1 MKQWLL
7 KNNLSSGELSPL
19 LHTRT
24 DVQQYGN
31 GAKKLLNAIP
41 LVEGGAK
48 KRPGTW
54 WRGTFQNALRL
65 IPFVPNSDNPFLL
78 ILELN
83 RIRVYDP
90 LTMTVVHSQSTP
102 YSTVAQ
108 VAQIQ
113 VAHSRYRMFF
123 VQGDHPVHRLVCSK
137 DFDNWN
143 FDQFTFVTAPVDEIN
158 TTPNVALK
166 PNGTDVGKT
175 ITLTASSY
183 PNWKNTENYII
194 GERVIHLLKTW
205 EAVSDN
211 TASEPTD
218 LNDKWQEVAWYDIPI
233 FNTSH
238 IGAIV
243 NINGGQVRIT
253 EITSGTVA
261 TGEVLVKLN
270 ADVQAIAKSWTLNT
284 AAFTAATGYPSTVTF
299 FKQRLVFANTKN
311 NPNQLW
317 VSAIGNDGDF
327 LEATD
332 DASAFSMASSS
343 AQADNILH
351 LAQRGGV
358 VALTGGSE
366 FLISSA
372 GAFTPAS
379 AQIEQ
384 HTTYG
389 AQSNVRPC
397 LVGNELL
404 FVQRGGNRLRA
415 LSYRYEVDGLV
426 SPELSAIAPHIAEDH
441 GGIKELTYQQTPYSL
456 VWMVLGDGMVASI
469 TLNRDQEMNAWA
481 QHDFGGSVRSV
492 CALPQATGNDLCFML
507 VQRKNAVYLEQM
519 DNDLFTD
526 CSYILSFNTTSPE
539 GVAQNLNSRVMHWKD
554 SEGYWYQES
563 DFFAAEGEV
572 KRIGQ
577 PFNMEVEFLPPDHS
591 QVPNTAMF
599 HKIQAHETVL
609 YIRNSIGGQCN
620 QYDLEHK
627 SFNQSA
633 FQNLTYTGPV
643 SVSMNGWSTLHEM
656 ELKITH
662 NKPLPFHVQSVAM
675 LVSMNER

>member
-24 DVQQYGN
+24 DVQQYAN

-48 KRPGTW
+48 KRPGTKF
-54 WRGTFQNALRL
+54 RGIFAGALRL

-78 ILELN
+78 ILGINTLQ
-83 RIRVYDP
+83 VYDP
-90 LTMTVVHSQSTP
+90 LTQSVVHTGSTP
-102 YSTVAQ
+102 YNTATK

-158 TTPNVALK
+158 TTPNVALT
-166 PNGTDVGKT
+166 PTGVEVGKT
-175 ITLTASSY
+175 ISLNAAAF
-183 PNWKNTENYII
+183 PNWSSTENYII
-194 GERVIHLLKTW
+194 GERVIYLGQTW
-205 EAVSDN
+205 RAIADSTGKVPAVDSTDWESV
-211 TASEPTD
+211 TAGDAS
-218 LNDKWQEVAWYDIPI
+218 VFIPA
-233 FNTSH
+233 H
-238 IGAIV
+238 VGAIIS
-243 NINGGQVRIT
+243 INGGQVK
-253 EITSGTVA
+253 ITSYVSPTGVL
-261 TGEVLVKLN
+261 GEVIVKLN

-456 VWMVLGDGMVASI
+456 VWMVLNDGKVASI

-481 QHDFGGSVRSV
+481 QHDFGGSVRSI
-492 CALPQATGNDLCFML
+492 CALPQAAGNDLCFML
-507 VQRKNAVYLEQM
+507 IQRKTSVVLEQLDETSFM
-519 DNDLFTD
+519 DCEIAHNGALANRSLHNSTQ
-526 CSYILSFNTTSPE
+526 YRFNNSDGYFYDDNQPTS
-539 GVAQNLNSRVMHWKD
+539 GTW
-554 SEGYWYQES
+554 
-563 DFFAAEGEV
+563 FA
-572 KRIGQ
+572 GQ

-609 YIRNSIGGQCN
+609 YVRNSIGGQCN

>member
-48 KRPGTW
+48 KRPGTKY
-54 WRGTFQNALRL
+54 RGIFAGALRL

-78 ILELN
+78 ILGINSLQ
-83 RIRVYDP
+83 VYDP
-90 LTMTVVHSQSTP
+90 LTQSVVYTGSTP
-102 YSTVAQ
+102 YNTSAK

-158 TTPNVALK
+158 TTPNVALT
-166 PNGTDVGKT
+166 PTGVEVGKT
-175 ITLTASSY
+175 ISLNAAAF
-183 PNWKNTENYII
+183 PNWSATENYII
-194 GERVIHLLKTW
+194 GERVIYLGQTW
-205 EAVSDN
+205 RAISDSTGKVPAVDSTDWESV
-211 TASEPTD
+211 TAGDAS
-218 LNDKWQEVAWYDIPI
+218 VFIPA
-233 FNTSH
+233 H
-238 IGAIV
+238 VGAIV
-243 NINGGQVRIT
+243 SINGGQVK
-253 EITSGTVA
+253 ITSYVSPTGVL
-261 TGEVLVKLN
+261 GEVIVKLN

-284 AAFTAATGYPSTVTF
+284 AAFTAETGYPSTVTF

-456 VWMVLGDGMVASI
+456 VWMVLNDGMVGSI

-481 QHDFGGSVRSV
+481 QHNFGGAVRSI
-492 CALPQATGNDLCFML
+492 CALPQAAGNDLCFML
-507 VQRKNAVYLEQM
+507 VARKSAVVLEQLDETSFM
-519 DNDLFTD
+519 DCEIAHNGTLANRNLHNSTQYRFQNVDGYFYD
-526 CSYILSFNTTSPE
+526 DNQPTS
-539 GVAQNLNSRVMHWKD
+539 GTW
-554 SEGYWYQES
+554 
-563 DFFAAEGEV
+563 FA
-572 KRIGQ
+572 GQ

-609 YIRNSIGGQCN
+609 YVRNSIGGQCN

>member
-24 DVQQYGN
+24 DVQQYAN

-48 KRPGTW
+48 KRPGTKF
-54 WRGTFQNALRL
+54 RGIFAGALRL

-78 ILELN
+78 ILGINTLQ
-83 RIRVYDP
+83 VYDP
-90 LTMTVVHSQSTP
+90 LTQSVVHTGSTP
-102 YSTVAQ
+102 YNTATK

-137 DFDNWN
+137 DFDNWD
-143 FDQFTFVTAPVDEIN
+143 FAPFTFVTAPVDEIN
-158 TTPNVALK
+158 TTPNVALT

-175 ITLTASSY
+175 ISLNAAAF
-183 PNWKNTENYII
+183 PNWSSTENYII
-194 GERVIHLLKTW
+194 GERVIYLGQTW
-205 EAVSDN
+205 RAIADSTGQVPAAESTDWESV
-211 TASEPTD
+211 TAGDAS
-218 LNDKWQEVAWYDIPI
+218 VFIPA
-233 FNTSH
+233 H
-238 IGAIV
+238 VGAIIS
-243 NINGGQVRIT
+243 INGGQVK
-253 EITSGTVA
+253 ITSYVSPTGVL
-261 TGEVLVKLN
+261 GEVIVKLN
-270 ADVQAIAKSWTLNT
+270 AQVQAIAKSWTLNT

-366 FLISSA
+366 FLISST

-456 VWMVLGDGMVASI
+456 VWMVLNDGMVASI

-481 QHDFGGSVRSV
+481 QHDFGGAVRSI
-492 CALPQATGNDLCFML
+492 CALPQAAGNDLCFML
-507 VQRKNAVYLEQM
+507 VTRKTSVVLEQLDETSFM
-519 DNDLFTD
+519 DCEIAHNGALANRSLHNSTQYRFQNADGYFYD
-526 CSYILSFNTTSPE
+526 DNQPTS
-539 GVAQNLNSRVMHWKD
+539 GTW
-554 SEGYWYQES
+554 
-563 DFFAAEGEV
+563 FA
-572 KRIGQ
+572 GQ

-609 YIRNSIGGQCN
+609 YVRNSIGGQCN

-627 SFNQSA
+627 LFNQSA
-633 FQNLTYTGPV
+633 FQNLTYTGPA

>member
-1 MKQWLL
+1 
-7 KNNLSSGELSPL
+7 
-19 LHTRT
+19 
-24 DVQQYGN
+24 
-31 GAKKLLNAIP
+31 
-41 LVEGGAK
+41 
-48 KRPGTW
+48 
-54 WRGTFQNALRL
+54 
-65 IPFVPNSDNPFLL
+65 
-78 ILELN
+78 
-83 RIRVYDP
+83 
-90 LTMTVVHSQSTP
+90 
-102 YSTVAQ
+102 
-108 VAQIQ
+108 
-113 VAHSRYRMFF
+113 
-123 VQGDHPVHRLVCSK
+123 
-137 DFDNWN
+137 
-143 FDQFTFVTAPVDEIN
+143 
-158 TTPNVALK
+158 
-166 PNGTDVGKT
+166 
-175 ITLTASSY
+175 
-183 PNWKNTENYII
+183 
-194 GERVIHLLKTW
+194 
-205 EAVSDN
+205 
-211 TASEPTD
+211 

-366 FLISSA
+366 FLISST

-456 VWMVLGDGMVASI
+456 VWMVLNDGKVASI

-481 QHDFGGSVRSV
+481 QHDFGGSVRSI
-492 CALPQATGNDLCFML
+492 CALPQAAGNDLCFML
-507 VQRKNAVYLEQM
+507 IQRKASVVLEQLDETSFM
-519 DNDLFTD
+519 DCEIAHNGALANRNLHNSTQYRFQNADGYFYD
-526 CSYILSFNTTSPE
+526 DNQPTS
-539 GVAQNLNSRVMHWKD
+539 GTW
-554 SEGYWYQES
+554 
-563 DFFAAEGEV
+563 FA
-572 KRIGQ
+572 GQ

-591 QVPNTAMF
+591 QVPSTAML
-599 HKIQAHETVL
+599 HKIQAH
-609 YIRNSIGGQCN
+609 
-620 QYDLEHK
+620 
-627 SFNQSA
+627 
-633 FQNLTYTGPV
+633 
-643 SVSMNGWSTLHEM
+643 
-656 ELKITH
+656 
-662 NKPLPFHVQSVAM
+662 
-675 LVSMNER
+675 

>member
-24 DVQQYGN
+24 DVQQYAN

-48 KRPGTW
+48 KRPGTKF
-54 WRGTFQNALRL
+54 RGIFAGALRL

-78 ILELN
+78 ILGINTLQ
-83 RIRVYDP
+83 VYDP
-90 LTMTVVHSQSTP
+90 LTQSVVHTGSTP
-102 YSTVAQ
+102 YNTVAK
-108 VAQIQ
+108 VSQIQ

-158 TTPNVALK
+158 TTPNVALT
-166 PNGTDVGKT
+166 PTGVEVGKT
-175 ITLTASSY
+175 ISLNAAAF
-183 PNWKNTENYII
+183 PNWSSTENYII
-194 GERVIHLLKTW
+194 GERVIYLGQTW
-205 EAVSDN
+205 RAIADSTGKVPAVDSTDWESV
-211 TASEPTD
+211 TAGDAS
-218 LNDKWQEVAWYDIPI
+218 VFIPA
-233 FNTSH
+233 H
-238 IGAIV
+238 VGAIIS
-243 NINGGQVRIT
+243 INGGQVK
-253 EITSGTVA
+253 ITSYVSPTGVL
-261 TGEVLVKLN
+261 GEVIVKLN
-270 ADVQAIAKSWTLNT
+270 ADVQAIAKSWILNT
-284 AAFTAATGYPSTVTF
+284 AAFTAETGYPSTVTF

-456 VWMVLGDGMVASI
+456 VWMVLNDGKVASI

-481 QHDFGGSVRSV
+481 QHDFGGAVRSI
-492 CALPQATGNDLCFML
+492 CALPQAAGNDLCFML
-507 VQRKNAVYLEQM
+507 VARKSAVVLEQLDETSFM
-519 DNDLFTD
+519 DCEIAHNGALVNRNLHNSTQYRFQNADGYFYD
-526 CSYILSFNTTSPE
+526 DNQPTS
-539 GVAQNLNSRVMHWKD
+539 STW
-554 SEGYWYQES
+554 
-563 DFFAAEGEV
+563 FA
-572 KRIGQ
+572 GQ

-609 YIRNSIGGQCN
+609 YVRNSIGGQCN

-643 SVSMNGWSTLHEM
+643 SVSMNGWATLHEM

>member
-19 LHTRT
+19 LWTRT
-24 DVQQYGN
+24 DIQQYSN

-48 KRPGTW
+48 KRPGTKF
-54 WRGTFQNALRL
+54 RGVFAGALRL

-78 ILELN
+78 ILG
-83 RIRVYDP
+83 ISTIQVYDP
-90 LTMTVVHSQSTP
+90 LTQTVVHTDSTP
-102 YSTVAQ
+102 YNTAAKVAQ
-108 VAQIQ
+108 VQ

-143 FDQFTFVTAPVDEIN
+143 FGQFTFVTAPVDEIN
-158 TTPNVALK
+158 TTPNVALT
-166 PNGTDVGKT
+166 PTGTEVGKS
-175 ITLTASSY
+175 IALNAAAF
-183 PNWKNTENYII
+183 PNWSSTENYII
-194 GERVIHLLKTW
+194 GERVIYLGQTWRAVTDNTGKVPAIDSTDW
-205 EAVSDN
+205 EAV
-211 TASEPTD
+211 TAGDAAVFTP
-218 LNDKWQEVAWYDIPI
+218 
-233 FNTSH
+233 SH
-238 IGAIV
+238 VGAIV
-243 NINGGQVRIT
+243 NINGGQVK
-253 EITSGTVA
+253 ITSYVSA
-261 TGEVLVKLN
+261 TGVLGEVLVKLN
-270 ADVQAIAKSWTLNT
+270 ANIQAIAKSWTLNT

-317 VSAIGNDGDF
+317 ISAIGNDGDF
-327 LEATD
+327 LESTD

-366 FLISSA
+366 FLISSS

-389 AQSNVRPC
+389 AKANVRPC

-456 VWMVLGDGMVASI
+456 VWMVLNDGKVASI

-481 QHDFGGSVRSV
+481 QHSFGGSVRSI
-492 CALPQATGNDLCFML
+492 CALPQAAGNDLCFML
-507 VQRKNAVYLEQM
+507 VARKTSVVLEQLDETSFM
-519 DNDLFTD
+519 DCEIAHNGTLANRNLHNSTQYRFQNADGYFYD
-526 CSYILSFNTTSPE
+526 DNQPTS
-539 GVAQNLNSRVMHWKD
+539 GTW
-554 SEGYWYQES
+554 
-563 DFFAAEGEV
+563 FA
-572 KRIGQ
+572 GQ

-591 QVPNTAMF
+591 QVPSTAML
-599 HKIQAHETVL
+599 HKIQAHEVIL
-609 YIRNSIGGQCN
+609 YIRKSVGGQYN
-620 QYDLEHK
+620 QYELEYK
-627 SFNQSA
+627 PFNQQA
-633 FQNLTYTGPV
+633 FQNLPYTGPV
-643 SVSMNGWSTLHEM
+643 NVSMNGWSTLHEM

-675 LVSMNER
+675 LVSMNEK

>member
-48 KRPGTW
+48 KRPGTKF
-54 WRGTFQNALRL
+54 RGIFAGALRL

-78 ILELN
+78 ILGINTLQ
-83 RIRVYDP
+83 VYDP
-90 LTMTVVHSQSTP
+90 LTQSVVHTGSTP
-102 YSTVAQ
+102 YNTVSK

-123 VQGDHPVHRLVCSK
+123 VQVDHPVHRLVCSK

-205 EAVSDN
+205 EAVADN
-211 TASEPTD
+211 SASEPTD
-218 LNDKWQEVAWYDIPI
+218 LNDKWQEVAWYDIPV
-233 FNTSH
+233 FNASH

-253 EITSGTVA
+253 TITSGTVVS
-261 TGEVLVKLN
+261 GEVLVKLN

-456 VWMVLGDGMVASI
+456 VWMVLNDGKVASI

-492 CALPQATGNDLCFML
+492 CALPQAAGNDLCFML
-507 VQRKNAVYLEQM
+507 VTRKTSVVLEQLDETSFM
-519 DNDLFTD
+519 DCEIAHNGALVNRNLHNSTQYRFQNADGYFYD
-526 CSYILSFNTTSPE
+526 DNQPTS
-539 GVAQNLNSRVMHWKD
+539 GTW
-554 SEGYWYQES
+554 
-563 DFFAAEGEV
+563 FA
-572 KRIGQ
+572 GQ

-609 YIRNSIGGQCN
+609 YVRNSIGGQCN

>member
-19 LHTRT
+19 LWTRT
-24 DVQQYGN
+24 DIQQYAN

-48 KRPGTW
+48 KRPGTKY
-54 WRGTFQNALRL
+54 RGIFPGALRL

-78 ILELN
+78 ILGLESLT
-83 RIRVYDP
+83 VYNP
-90 LTMTVVHSQSTP
+90 ITQEVVHTTSTP
-102 YSTVAQ
+102 YDTAAKVA
-108 VAQIQ
+108 AIQ

-137 DFDNWN
+137 DFDAWS
-143 FDQFTFVTAPVDEIN
+143 FAPFTFVTAPVDEIK

-175 ITLTASSY
+175 ITLTASAY
-183 PNWKNTENYII
+183 PTWKSTDNYII
-194 GERVIHLLKTW
+194 GERVVHLLKTW
-205 EAVSDN
+205 EALADN
-211 TASEPTD
+211 SGSEPTD
-218 LNDKWQEVAWYDIPI
+218 LNTNWQEVPWYDIPI
-233 FNTSH
+233 FNSSH
-238 IGAIV
+238 IGAVV
-243 NINGGQVRIT
+243 NINGGQVKIT

-270 ADVQAIAKSWTLNT
+270 ADIQAIAKSWTLNT
-284 AAFTAATGYPSTVTF
+284 AAFTDLTGYPSTVTF

-317 VSAIGNDGDF
+317 ISAIGNDGDF
-327 LEATD
+327 LESTD

-366 FLISSA
+366 FLISSS

-389 AQSNVRPC
+389 AKANVRPC

-456 VWMVLGDGMVASI
+456 VWMVLNDGKVASI
-469 TLNRDQEMNAWA
+469 TLNRDQEMNAWS
-481 QHDFGGSVRSV
+481 QHDFGGSVRSI
-492 CALPQATGNDLCFML
+492 CALPQANGNDLCFML
-507 VQRKNAVYLEQM
+507 VARKSSVVLEQLDDTSYM
-519 DNDLFTD
+519 DCEIAHNGDLVSRNLHNVTQYRFNNTD
-526 CSYILSFNTTSPE
+526 GYFYDDNQPTS
-539 GVAQNLNSRVMHWKD
+539 GTW
-554 SEGYWYQES
+554 
-563 DFFAAEGEV
+563 FA
-572 KRIGQ
+572 GQ

-591 QVPNTAMF
+591 QVPSTAML
-599 HKIQAHETVL
+599 HKIQAHEVIL
-609 YIRNSIGGQCN
+609 YIRKSVGGQYN
-620 QYDLEHK
+620 QYELEYK
-627 SFNQSA
+627 PFNQQA
-633 FQNLTYTGPV
+633 FQNLPYTGPV
-643 SVSMNGWSTLHEM
+643 NVSMNGWSTLHEM
-656 ELKITH
+656 QLKITH

-675 LVSMNER
+675 LVSMNEK

>member
-24 DVQQYGN
+24 DVQQYAN

-48 KRPGTW
+48 KRPGTKF
-54 WRGTFQNALRL
+54 RGIFAGALRL

-78 ILELN
+78 ILGINTLQ
-83 RIRVYDP
+83 VYDP
-90 LTMTVVHSQSTP
+90 LTQSVVHTGSTP
-102 YSTVAQ
+102 YNTASK

-123 VQGDHPVHRLVCSK
+123 VQSDHPVHRLVCSK
-137 DFDNWN
+137 DFDNWD
-143 FDQFTFVTAPVDEIN
+143 FAPFTFVTAPVDEIN
-158 TTPNVALK
+158 TTPNVALT
-166 PNGTDVGKT
+166 PTGVEVGKT
-175 ITLTASSY
+175 IALNAAAF
-183 PNWKNTENYII
+183 PNWSSTENYII
-194 GERVIHLLKTW
+194 GERVIYLGQTW
-205 EAVSDN
+205 RAIADSTGKVPAVDSTDWESV
-211 TASEPTD
+211 TAGDAS
-218 LNDKWQEVAWYDIPI
+218 VFIPA
-233 FNTSH
+233 H
-238 IGAIV
+238 VGAIIS
-243 NINGGQVRIT
+243 INGGQVK
-253 EITSGTVA
+253 ITSYVSPTGVL
-261 TGEVLVKLN
+261 GEVIVKLN
-270 ADVQAIAKSWTLNT
+270 AAVQAIAKSWTLNT

-366 FLISSA
+366 FLISST

-456 VWMVLGDGMVASI
+456 VWMVLNDGKVASI

-481 QHDFGGSVRSV
+481 QHDFGGAVRSI
-492 CALPQATGNDLCFML
+492 CALPQAAGNDLCFML
-507 VQRKNAVYLEQM
+507 IQRKASVVLEQLDEASFM
-519 DNDLFTD
+519 DCEIAHNGALANRNLHNSTQYRF
-526 CSYILSFNTTSPE
+526 
-539 GVAQNLNSRVMHWKD
+539 QNAD
-554 SEGYWYQES
+554 GYFYDDNQPASGTW
-563 DFFAAEGEV
+563 FA
-572 KRIGQ
+572 GQ

-591 QVPNTAMF
+591 QVPSTAML

-609 YIRNSIGGQCN
+609 YVRNSIGGYCN
-620 QYDLEHK
+620 QYELEHK

>member
-48 KRPGTW
+48 KRPGTKY
-54 WRGTFQNALRL
+54 RGIFAGALRL

-78 ILELN
+78 ILGINTLQ
-83 RIRVYDP
+83 VYDP
-90 LTMTVVHSQSTP
+90 LTQSVVYTGSTP
-102 YSTVAQ
+102 YNTAAK

-205 EAVSDN
+205 EAVADN
-211 TASEPTD
+211 SASEPTD
-218 LNDKWQEVAWYDIPI
+218 LNDKWQEVAWYDIPV
-233 FNTSH
+233 FNASH

-253 EITSGTVA
+253 TITSGTVVS
-261 TGEVLVKLN
+261 GEVLVKLN

-456 VWMVLGDGMVASI
+456 VWMVLNDGMVASI

-481 QHDFGGSVRSV
+481 QHDFGGSVRSI
-492 CALPQATGNDLCFML
+492 CALPQAAGNDLCFML
-507 VQRKNAVYLEQM
+507 IQRKSSVVLEQLDETSFM
-519 DNDLFTD
+519 DCEIAHNGALANRNLHNSTQYRFQDADGYFYD
-526 CSYILSFNTTSPE
+526 DNQPTS
-539 GVAQNLNSRVMHWKD
+539 GTW
-554 SEGYWYQES
+554 
-563 DFFAAEGEV
+563 FA
-572 KRIGQ
+572 GQ

-609 YIRNSIGGQCN
+609 YVRNSIGGQCN

>member
-24 DVQQYGN
+24 DVQQYAN

-48 KRPGTW
+48 KRPGTKF
-54 WRGTFQNALRL
+54 RGIFAGALRL

-78 ILELN
+78 ILGINTLQ
-83 RIRVYDP
+83 VYDS
-90 LTMTVVHSQSTP
+90 LTQSVVYTGSTP
-102 YSTVAQ
+102 YNTAAK

-137 DFDNWN
+137 DFDNWD
-143 FDQFTFVTAPVDEIN
+143 FAQFTFVTAPVDEIN

-205 EAVSDN
+205 EAVADN
-211 TASEPTD
+211 SASEPTD
-218 LNDKWQEVAWYDIPI
+218 LNDKWQEVAWYDIPV
-233 FNTSH
+233 FNASH

-253 EITSGTVA
+253 TITSGTVA
-261 TGEVLVKLN
+261 SGEVLVKLN

-366 FLISSA
+366 FLISST

-456 VWMVLGDGMVASI
+456 VWMVLNDGKVASI

-481 QHDFGGSVRSV
+481 QHDFGGAVRSI
-492 CALPQATGNDLCFML
+492 CALPQAAGNDLCFML
-507 VQRKNAVYLEQM
+507 VTRKTSVALEQLDETSFM
-519 DNDLFTD
+519 DCEIAHNGALANRN
-526 CSYILSFNTTSPE
+526 LHNNTQYRFQNADGYFYDDNQPTS
-539 GVAQNLNSRVMHWKD
+539 GAW
-554 SEGYWYQES
+554 
-563 DFFAAEGEV
+563 FA
-572 KRIGQ
+572 GQ

-591 QVPNTAMF
+591 QVPNTAML

-609 YIRNSIGGQCN
+609 YVRNSIGGQCN

>member
-48 KRPGTW
+48 KRPGTKY
-54 WRGTFQNALRL
+54 RGIFAGALRL

-78 ILELN
+78 ILGINTLQ
-83 RIRVYDP
+83 VYDS
-90 LTMTVVHSQSTP
+90 LTQSVVYTGSTP
-102 YSTVAQ
+102 YNTATK

-158 TTPNVALK
+158 TTPNVALT
-166 PNGTDVGKT
+166 PTGVEVGKT
-175 ITLTASSY
+175 ISLNAAAF
-183 PNWKNTENYII
+183 PNWSSTENYII
-194 GERVIHLLKTW
+194 GERVIYLGQTW
-205 EAVSDN
+205 RAIADSTGKVPAVDSTDWESV
-211 TASEPTD
+211 TAGDAS
-218 LNDKWQEVAWYDIPI
+218 VFIPA
-233 FNTSH
+233 H
-238 IGAIV
+238 VGAIIS
-243 NINGGQVRIT
+243 INGGQVK
-253 EITSGTVA
+253 ITSYVSPTGVL
-261 TGEVLVKLN
+261 GEVIVKLN
-270 ADVQAIAKSWTLNT
+270 AQVQAIAKSWTLNT

-366 FLISSA
+366 FLISST

-456 VWMVLGDGMVASI
+456 VWMVLNDGMVASI

-481 QHDFGGSVRSV
+481 QHDFGGSVRSI
-492 CALPQATGNDLCFML
+492 CALPQAAGNDLCFML
-507 VQRKNAVYLEQM
+507 VTRKTSVVLEQLDETSFM
-519 DNDLFTD
+519 DCEIAHNGALANRSLHNSTQYRFQNTD
-526 CSYILSFNTTSPE
+526 GYFYDDNQPTS
-539 GVAQNLNSRVMHWKD
+539 GTW
-554 SEGYWYQES
+554 
-563 DFFAAEGEV
+563 FA
-572 KRIGQ
+572 GQ

-609 YIRNSIGGQCN
+609 YVRNSIGGQCN

>member
-48 KRPGTW
+48 KRPGTKF
-54 WRGTFQNALRL
+54 RGIFAGALRL

-78 ILELN
+78 ILGINTLQ
-83 RIRVYDP
+83 VYDP
-90 LTMTVVHSQSTP
+90 LTQSVVYTGSTP
-102 YSTVAQ
+102 YNTAAK

-194 GERVIHLLKTW
+194 GERVIYLGQTW
-205 EAVSDN
+205 RAIADSTGKVPAVDSTDWESV
-211 TASEPTD
+211 TAGDAS
-218 LNDKWQEVAWYDIPI
+218 VFIPA
-233 FNTSH
+233 H
-238 IGAIV
+238 VGAIIS
-243 NINGGQVRIT
+243 INGGQVK
-253 EITSGTVA
+253 ITSYVSPTGVL
-261 TGEVLVKLN
+261 GEVIVKLN

-284 AAFTAATGYPSTVTF
+284 AAFTAETGYPSTVTF

-456 VWMVLGDGMVASI
+456 VWMVLNDGKVASI

-481 QHDFGGSVRSV
+481 QHDFGGSVRSI
-492 CALPQATGNDLCFML
+492 CALPQAAGNDLCFML
-507 VQRKNAVYLEQM
+507 IQRKTSVVLEQLDETSFM
-519 DNDLFTD
+519 DCEIAHNGALASRNLHNSTQYRFQNADGYFYD
-526 CSYILSFNTTSPE
+526 DNQPTS
-539 GVAQNLNSRVMHWKD
+539 GTW
-554 SEGYWYQES
+554 
-563 DFFAAEGEV
+563 FA
-572 KRIGQ
+572 GQ

-609 YIRNSIGGQCN
+609 YVRNSIGGQCN

-627 SFNQSA
+627 PFNQSA

>member
-24 DVQQYGN
+24 DVQQYAN

-48 KRPGTW
+48 KRPGTKF
-54 WRGTFQNALRL
+54 RGIFAGALRL

-78 ILELN
+78 ILGINTLQ
-83 RIRVYDP
+83 VYDP
-90 LTMTVVHSQSTP
+90 LTQSVVHTGSTP
-102 YSTVAQ
+102 YNTATK

-158 TTPNVALK
+158 TTPNVALT
-166 PNGTDVGKT
+166 PTGVEVGKT
-175 ITLTASSY
+175 ISLNAAAF
-183 PNWKNTENYII
+183 PNWSATENYII
-194 GERVIHLLKTW
+194 GERVIYLGQTW
-205 EAVSDN
+205 RAIADSTGKVPAAESTDWESV
-211 TASEPTD
+211 TAGDAS
-218 LNDKWQEVAWYDIPI
+218 VFIPA
-233 FNTSH
+233 H
-238 IGAIV
+238 VGAIIS
-243 NINGGQVRIT
+243 INGGQVK
-253 EITSGTVA
+253 ITSYVSPTGVL
-261 TGEVLVKLN
+261 GEVIVKLN
-270 ADVQAIAKSWTLNT
+270 AQVQAIAKSWTLNT
-284 AAFTAATGYPSTVTF
+284 AAFTAETGYPSTVTF

-366 FLISSA
+366 FLISST

-456 VWMVLGDGMVASI
+456 VWMVLNDGMVASI

-481 QHDFGGSVRSV
+481 QHDFGGSVRSI
-492 CALPQATGNDLCFML
+492 CALPQAAGNDLCFML
-507 VQRKNAVYLEQM
+507 IQRKSSVVLEQLDETSFM
-519 DNDLFTD
+519 DCEIAHNGALANRNLHNSTQYRFQNADGYFYD
-526 CSYILSFNTTSPE
+526 DNQPTS
-539 GVAQNLNSRVMHWKD
+539 GTW
-554 SEGYWYQES
+554 
-563 DFFAAEGEV
+563 FA
-572 KRIGQ
+572 GQ

-609 YIRNSIGGQCN
+609 YVRNSIGGQCN

>member
-24 DVQQYGN
+24 DVQQYAN

-48 KRPGTW
+48 KRPGTKF
-54 WRGTFQNALRL
+54 RGIFAGALRL

-78 ILELN
+78 ILGINTLQ
-83 RIRVYDP
+83 VYDP
-90 LTMTVVHSQSTP
+90 LTQSVVYTGSTP
-102 YSTVAQ
+102 YNTSAK

-158 TTPNVALK
+158 TTPNVALT
-166 PNGTDVGKT
+166 PTGVEVGKT
-175 ITLTASSY
+175 ISLNAAAF
-183 PNWKNTENYII
+183 PNWSSTENYII
-194 GERVIHLLKTW
+194 GERVIYLGQTW
-205 EAVSDN
+205 RAIADSTGKVPAVDSTDWESV
-211 TASEPTD
+211 TAGDAS
-218 LNDKWQEVAWYDIPI
+218 VFIPA
-233 FNTSH
+233 H
-238 IGAIV
+238 VGAIIS
-243 NINGGQVRIT
+243 INGGQVK
-253 EITSGTVA
+253 ITSYVSPTGVL
-261 TGEVLVKLN
+261 GEVIVKLN

-284 AAFTAATGYPSTVTF
+284 AAFTAETGYPSTVTF

-389 AQSNVRPC
+389 AQSNIRPC

-456 VWMVLGDGMVASI
+456 VWMVLNDGKVASI

-481 QHDFGGSVRSV
+481 QHDFGGSVRSI
-492 CALPQATGNDLCFML
+492 CALPQAAGNDLCFML
-507 VQRKNAVYLEQM
+507 IQRKASVVLEQLDETSFM
-519 DNDLFTD
+519 DCEIVHNGPLENRNLHNSTQ
-526 CSYILSFNTTSPE
+526 YRFNNSDGYFYDDNQPTS
-539 GVAQNLNSRVMHWKD
+539 GTW
-554 SEGYWYQES
+554 
-563 DFFAAEGEV
+563 FA
-572 KRIGQ
+572 GQ

-609 YIRNSIGGQCN
+609 YVRNSIGGQCN

-643 SVSMNGWSTLHEM
+643 SVSMNGWATLHEM

>member
-19 LHTRT
+19 LWTRT
-24 DVQQYGN
+24 DIQQYAN

-48 KRPGTW
+48 KRPGTKY
-54 WRGTFQNALRL
+54 RGIFPGALRL

-78 ILELN
+78 ILGLESLT
-83 RIRVYDP
+83 VYNP
-90 LTMTVVHSQSTP
+90 ITQEVVHTTSTP
-102 YSTVAQ
+102 YDTAAKVA
-108 VAQIQ
+108 AIQ

-137 DFDNWN
+137 DFDAWS
-143 FDQFTFVTAPVDEIN
+143 FAPFTFVTAPVDEIK

-166 PNGTDVGKT
+166 PNGTEVGKT
-175 ITLTASSY
+175 ITLTASAY
-183 PNWKNTENYII
+183 PTWKNTDNYII
-194 GERVIHLLKTW
+194 GERVVHLLKTW
-205 EAVSDN
+205 EAVADN
-211 TASEPTD
+211 SGSEPTD
-218 LNDKWQEVAWYDIPI
+218 LNINWQEVPWYDIPI
-233 FNTSH
+233 FNSSH
-238 IGAIV
+238 IGAVV
-243 NINGGQVRIT
+243 NINGGQVKIT

-270 ADVQAIAKSWTLNT
+270 ADIQAIAKSWTLNT
-284 AAFTAATGYPSTVTF
+284 AAFTDLTGYPSTVTF

-317 VSAIGNDGDF
+317 ISAIGNDGDF
-327 LEATD
+327 LESTD

-366 FLISSA
+366 FLISSS

-389 AQSNVRPC
+389 AKANVRPC

-426 SPELSAIAPHIAEDH
+426 GPELSAIAPHIAEDH

-456 VWMVLGDGMVASI
+456 VWMVLNDGKVASI
-469 TLNRDQEMNAWA
+469 TLNRDQEMNAWS
-481 QHDFGGSVRSV
+481 QHDFGGSVRSI
-492 CALPQATGNDLCFML
+492 CALPQANGNDLCFML
-507 VQRKNAVYLEQM
+507 VARKSSVVLEQLDDTSYM
-519 DNDLFTD
+519 DCEIAHNGDLASRNLHNVTQYRFNNTD
-526 CSYILSFNTTSPE
+526 GYFYDDNQPTS
-539 GVAQNLNSRVMHWKD
+539 GTW
-554 SEGYWYQES
+554 
-563 DFFAAEGEV
+563 FA
-572 KRIGQ
+572 GQ

-591 QVPNTAMF
+591 QVPSTAML
-599 HKIQAHETVL
+599 HKIQAHEVIL
-609 YIRNSIGGQCN
+609 YIRKSVGGQYN
-620 QYDLEHK
+620 QYELEYK
-627 SFNQSA
+627 PFNQQA
-633 FQNLTYTGPV
+633 FQNLPYTGPV
-643 SVSMNGWSTLHEM
+643 NVSMNGWSTLHEM

-675 LVSMNER
+675 LVSMNEK

>member
-24 DVQQYGN
+24 DVQQYAN
-31 GAKKLLNAIP
+31 GAKKLFNAIP

-48 KRPGTW
+48 KRPGTKF
-54 WRGTFQNALRL
+54 RGIFAGALRL

-78 ILELN
+78 ILGINTLQ
-83 RIRVYDP
+83 VYDP
-90 LTMTVVHSQSTP
+90 LTQSVVHTGSTP
-102 YSTVAQ
+102 YNTAAK

-143 FDQFTFVTAPVDEIN
+143 FAQFTFVTAPVDEIN

-205 EAVSDN
+205 EAVADN
-211 TASEPTD
+211 SASEPTD
-218 LNDKWQEVAWYDIPI
+218 LNDKWQEVAWYDIPV
-233 FNTSH
+233 FNASH

-253 EITSGTVA
+253 TITSGTVA
-261 TGEVLVKLN
+261 SGEVLVKLN

-456 VWMVLGDGMVASI
+456 VWMVLNDGKVASI

-481 QHDFGGSVRSV
+481 QHDFGGAVRSI
-492 CALPQATGNDLCFML
+492 CALPQAAGNDLCFML
-507 VQRKNAVYLEQM
+507 IQRKASVVLEQLDETSFM
-519 DNDLFTD
+519 DCEIAHNGALANRNLHNSTQYRFQNADGYFYD
-526 CSYILSFNTTSPE
+526 DNQPTS
-539 GVAQNLNSRVMHWKD
+539 STW
-554 SEGYWYQES
+554 
-563 DFFAAEGEV
+563 FA
-572 KRIGQ
+572 GQ

-609 YIRNSIGGQCN
+609 YVRNSIGGYCN
-620 QYDLEHK
+620 QYELEHK

-643 SVSMNGWSTLHEM
+643 SVSMNGWATLHEM

>member
-19 LHTRT
+19 LWTRT
-24 DVQQYGN
+24 DIQQYSN

-48 KRPGTW
+48 KRPGTKF
-54 WRGTFQNALRL
+54 RGVFAGALRL

-78 ILELN
+78 ILGLESLT
-83 RIRVYDP
+83 VYNP
-90 LTMTVVHSQSTP
+90 ITQEVVHTTSTP
-102 YSTVAQ
+102 YDTAAKVA
-108 VAQIQ
+108 AIQ

-137 DFDNWN
+137 DFDAWS
-143 FDQFTFVTAPVDEIN
+143 FAPFTFVTAPVDEIK

-166 PNGTDVGKT
+166 PNGTEVGKT
-175 ITLTASSY
+175 ITLTASAY
-183 PNWKNTENYII
+183 PTWKNTDNYII
-194 GERVIHLLKTW
+194 GERVVHLLKTW
-205 EAVSDN
+205 EAVADN
-211 TASEPTD
+211 SGSEPTD
-218 LNDKWQEVAWYDIPI
+218 LNINWQEVPWYDIPI
-233 FNTSH
+233 FNSSH
-238 IGAIV
+238 IGAVV
-243 NINGGQVRIT
+243 NINGGQVKIT

-270 ADVQAIAKSWTLNT
+270 ADIQAIAKSWTLNT
-284 AAFTAATGYPSTVTF
+284 AAFTDLTGYPSTVTF

-317 VSAIGNDGDF
+317 ISAIGNDGDF
-327 LEATD
+327 LESTD

-366 FLISSA
+366 FLISSS

-389 AQSNVRPC
+389 AKANVRPC

-456 VWMVLGDGMVASI
+456 VWMVLNDGKVASI
-469 TLNRDQEMNAWA
+469 TLNRDQEMNAWS
-481 QHDFGGSVRSV
+481 QHDFGGSVRSI
-492 CALPQATGNDLCFML
+492 CALPQANGNDLCFML
-507 VQRKNAVYLEQM
+507 VARKSAVVLEQLDDTSFM
-519 DNDLFTD
+519 DCEIAHNGDLASRNLHNVTQYRFNNTD
-526 CSYILSFNTTSPE
+526 GYFYDDNQPTS
-539 GVAQNLNSRVMHWKD
+539 GTW
-554 SEGYWYQES
+554 
-563 DFFAAEGEV
+563 FA
-572 KRIGQ
+572 GQ

-591 QVPNTAMF
+591 QVPSTAML
-599 HKIQAHETVL
+599 HKIQAHEVIL
-609 YIRNSIGGQCN
+609 YIRKSVGGQYN
-620 QYDLEHK
+620 QYELEYK
-627 SFNQSA
+627 PFNQQA
-633 FQNLTYTGPV
+633 FQNLPYTGPV
-643 SVSMNGWSTLHEM
+643 NVSMNGWSTLHEM

-675 LVSMNER
+675 LVSMNEK

>member
-24 DVQQYGN
+24 DVQQYAN

-48 KRPGTW
+48 KRPGTKF
-54 WRGTFQNALRL
+54 RGIFAGALRL

-78 ILELN
+78 ILGINTLQ
-83 RIRVYDP
+83 VYDP
-90 LTMTVVHSQSTP
+90 LTQSVVHTGSTP
-102 YSTVAQ
+102 YNTATK

-158 TTPNVALK
+158 TTPNVALT
-166 PNGTDVGKT
+166 PTGVEVGKT
-175 ITLTASSY
+175 ISLNAAAF
-183 PNWKNTENYII
+183 PNWSSTENYII
-194 GERVIHLLKTW
+194 GERVIYLGQTW
-205 EAVSDN
+205 RAIADSTGKVPAVDSTDWESV
-211 TASEPTD
+211 TAGDAS
-218 LNDKWQEVAWYDIPI
+218 VFIPA
-233 FNTSH
+233 H
-238 IGAIV
+238 VGAIIS
-243 NINGGQVRIT
+243 INGGQVK
-253 EITSGTVA
+253 ITSYVSPTGVL
-261 TGEVLVKLN
+261 GEVIVKLN
-270 ADVQAIAKSWTLNT
+270 AQVQAIAKSWTLNT

-456 VWMVLGDGMVASI
+456 VWMVLNDGMVASI

-481 QHDFGGSVRSV
+481 QHNFGGAVRSI
-492 CALPQATGNDLCFML
+492 CALPQAAGNDLCFML
-507 VQRKNAVYLEQM
+507 VTRKTSVVLEQLDETSFM
-519 DNDLFTD
+519 DCEIAHNGALANRNLHNSTQYRFQNADGYFYD
-526 CSYILSFNTTSPE
+526 DNQPTS
-539 GVAQNLNSRVMHWKD
+539 GTW
-554 SEGYWYQES
+554 
-563 DFFAAEGEV
+563 FA
-572 KRIGQ
+572 GQ

>member
-48 KRPGTW
+48 KRPGTKF
-54 WRGTFQNALRL
+54 RGIFAGALRL

-78 ILELN
+78 ILGINTLQ
-83 RIRVYDP
+83 VYDP
-90 LTMTVVHSQSTP
+90 LTQSVVYTGSTP
-102 YSTVAQ
+102 YNTAAK

-158 TTPNVALK
+158 TTPNVALT
-166 PNGTDVGKT
+166 PTGVEVGKS
-175 ITLTASSY
+175 IALNAAAF
-183 PNWKNTENYII
+183 PNWSATENYII
-194 GERVIHLLKTW
+194 GERVIYLGQTW
-205 EAVSDN
+205 RAIADSTGKVPAVDSTDWESV
-211 TASEPTD
+211 TAGDAS
-218 LNDKWQEVAWYDIPI
+218 VFIPA
-233 FNTSH
+233 H
-238 IGAIV
+238 VGAIIS
-243 NINGGQVRIT
+243 INGGQVK
-253 EITSGTVA
+253 ITSYVSPTGVL
-261 TGEVLVKLN
+261 GEVIVKLN
-270 ADVQAIAKSWTLNT
+270 AQVQAIAKSWTLNT
-284 AAFTAATGYPSTVTF
+284 AAFTAETGYPSTVTF

-351 LAQRGGV
+351 LAQRKGV

-366 FLISSA
+366 FLISST
-372 GAFTPAS
+372 GAFTPAT

-384 HTTYG
+384 HTAYG
-389 AQSNVRPC
+389 THKDVRPC
-397 LVGNELL
+397 MVGSELL

-415 LSYRYEVDGLV
+415 MSFAFDQDILV

-456 VWMVLGDGMVASI
+456 VWMVLNDGKVASI
-469 TLNRDQEMNAWA
+469 TLNRDQEMNAWS
-481 QHDFGGSVRSV
+481 QHDFGGSVRSI
-492 CALPQATGNDLCFML
+492 CALPQAAGNDLCFML
-507 VQRKNAVYLEQM
+507 VTRKTSVVLEQLDETSFM
-519 DNDLFTD
+519 DCEIAHNGALVNRNLHNSTQYRFQNADGYFYD
-526 CSYILSFNTTSPE
+526 DNQPTS
-539 GVAQNLNSRVMHWKD
+539 GTW
-554 SEGYWYQES
+554 
-563 DFFAAEGEV
+563 FA
-572 KRIGQ
+572 GQ

-599 HKIQAHETVL
+599 HKIQVHETVL
-609 YIRNSIGGQCN
+609 YVRNSIGGQCN

>member
-1 MKQWLL
+1 
-7 KNNLSSGELSPL
+7 
-19 LHTRT
+19 
-24 DVQQYGN
+24 
-31 GAKKLLNAIP
+31 
-41 LVEGGAK
+41 
-48 KRPGTW
+48 
-54 WRGTFQNALRL
+54 
-65 IPFVPNSDNPFLL
+65 
-78 ILELN
+78 
-83 RIRVYDP
+83 
-90 LTMTVVHSQSTP
+90 
-102 YSTVAQ
+102 
-108 VAQIQ
+108 
-113 VAHSRYRMFF
+113 
-123 VQGDHPVHRLVCSK
+123 
-137 DFDNWN
+137 
-143 FDQFTFVTAPVDEIN
+143 VDEIN
-158 TTPNVALK
+158 TTPNVALT
-166 PNGTDVGKT
+166 PTGVEVGKT
-175 ITLTASSY
+175 ISLNAAAF
-183 PNWKNTENYII
+183 PNWSSTENYII
-194 GERVIHLLKTW
+194 GERVIYLGQTW
-205 EAVSDN
+205 RAIADSTGKVPAVDSTDWESV
-211 TASEPTD
+211 TAGDAS
-218 LNDKWQEVAWYDIPI
+218 VFIPA
-233 FNTSH
+233 H
-238 IGAIV
+238 VGAIIS
-243 NINGGQVRIT
+243 INGGQVK
-253 EITSGTVA
+253 ITSYVSPTGVL
-261 TGEVLVKLN
+261 GEVIVKLN
-270 ADVQAIAKSWTLNT
+270 AQVQAIAKSWTLNT

-366 FLISSA
+366 FLISSS

-456 VWMVLGDGMVASI
+456 VWMVLNDGMVASI

-481 QHDFGGSVRSV
+481 QHDFGGAVRSI
-492 CALPQATGNDLCFML
+492 CALPQAAGNDLCFML
-507 VQRKNAVYLEQM
+507 IQRKSSVVLEQLDETSFM
-519 DNDLFTD
+519 DCEIAHNGALVNRNLHNSTQYRFQNADGYFYD
-526 CSYILSFNTTSPE
+526 DNQPTS
-539 GVAQNLNSRVMHWKD
+539 GTW
-554 SEGYWYQES
+554 
-563 DFFAAEGEV
+563 FA
-572 KRIGQ
+572 GQ

-609 YIRNSIGGQCN
+609 YVRNSIGGQCN

-627 SFNQSA
+627 SFNQYA

>member
-48 KRPGTW
+48 KRPGTKY
-54 WRGTFQNALRL
+54 RGIFAGALRL

-78 ILELN
+78 ILGINTLQ
-83 RIRVYDP
+83 VYDP
-90 LTMTVVHSQSTP
+90 LTQAVVYTGSTP
-102 YSTVAQ
+102 YNTASK

-158 TTPNVALK
+158 TTPNVALT
-166 PNGTDVGKT
+166 PTGVEVGKT
-175 ITLTASSY
+175 ISLNAAAF
-183 PNWKNTENYII
+183 PNWSSTENYII
-194 GERVIHLLKTW
+194 GERVIYLGQTW
-205 EAVSDN
+205 RAIADSTGKVPAVDSTYWESV
-211 TASEPTD
+211 TAGDAS
-218 LNDKWQEVAWYDIPI
+218 VFIPA
-233 FNTSH
+233 H
-238 IGAIV
+238 VGAIIS
-243 NINGGQVRIT
+243 INGGQVK
-253 EITSGTVA
+253 ITSYVSPTGVR
-261 TGEVLVKLN
+261 GEVIVKLN

-284 AAFTAATGYPSTVTF
+284 AAFTATTGYPSTVTF

-317 VSAIGNDGDF
+317 ISAIGNDGDF

-441 GGIKELTYQQTPYSL
+441 GGIKEITYQQTPYSL
-456 VWMVLGDGMVASI
+456 VWIVLNDGMVASI

-481 QHDFGGSVRSV
+481 QHNFGGAVRSI
-492 CALPQATGNDLCFML
+492 CALPQAAGNDLCFML
-507 VQRKNAVYLEQM
+507 IQRKSSVVLEQLDDSSFM
-519 DNDLFTD
+519 DCEIAHDGTLTNRSLHNSTLYRFQNADGYFYDENQPT
-526 CSYILSFNTTSPE
+526 SGTWFAGQSFE
-539 GVAQNLNSRVMHWKD
+539 
-554 SEGYWYQES
+554 
-563 DFFAAEGEV
+563 
-572 KRIGQ
+572 
-577 PFNMEVEFLPPDHS
+577 MEVEFLPPDHS

-609 YIRNSIGGQCN
+609 YVRNSIGGQCN

-643 SVSMNGWSTLHEM
+643 SISMNGWSTLHEM

-675 LVSMNER
+675 LVSMNEK

>member
-24 DVQQYGN
+24 DVQQYAN

-48 KRPGTW
+48 KRPGTKF
-54 WRGTFQNALRL
+54 RGIFAGALRL

-78 ILELN
+78 ILGIN
-83 RIRVYDP
+83 TIQVYNP
-90 LTMTVVHSQSTP
+90 LTQSVVHTGSTP
-102 YSTVAQ
+102 YNTAAK

-211 TASEPTD
+211 SASEPTD
-218 LNDKWQEVAWYDIPI
+218 LNDKWQEVAWYDIPV
-233 FNTSH
+233 FNASH

-253 EITSGTVA
+253 TITSGTVA
-261 TGEVLVKLN
+261 SGEVLVKLN

-456 VWMVLGDGMVASI
+456 VWMVLNDGMVASI

-481 QHDFGGSVRSV
+481 QHNFGGAVRSI
-492 CALPQATGNDLCFML
+492 CALPQAAGNDLCFML
-507 VQRKNAVYLEQM
+507 IQRKSSVVLEQLDETSFM
-519 DNDLFTD
+519 DCEIAHNGALANRNLHNSTQYRFQNADGYFYD
-526 CSYILSFNTTSPE
+526 DNQPTS
-539 GVAQNLNSRVMHWKD
+539 GTW
-554 SEGYWYQES
+554 
-563 DFFAAEGEV
+563 FA
-572 KRIGQ
+572 GQ

>member
-48 KRPGTW
+48 KRPGTKY
-54 WRGTFQNALRL
+54 RGIFAGALRL

-78 ILELN
+78 ILG
-83 RIRVYDP
+83 ISTIQVYNP
-90 LTMTVVHSQSTP
+90 LTQSVVYTGSTP
-102 YSTVAQ
+102 YNTAAK

-211 TASEPTD
+211 SASEPTD
-218 LNDKWQEVAWYDIPI
+218 LNDKWQEVAWYDIPV
-233 FNTSH
+233 FNASH

-253 EITSGTVA
+253 TITSGTVVS
-261 TGEVLVKLN
+261 GEVLVKLN

-366 FLISSA
+366 FLISSS

-456 VWMVLGDGMVASI
+456 VWMVLNDGMVASI

-481 QHDFGGSVRSV
+481 QHDFGGSVRSI
-492 CALPQATGNDLCFML
+492 CALPQAAGNDLCFML
-507 VQRKNAVYLEQM
+507 VTRKSAVVLEQLDETSFM
-519 DNDLFTD
+519 DCEIAHNGALVNRNLHNSTQYRFQNADGYFYD
-526 CSYILSFNTTSPE
+526 DNQPTS
-539 GVAQNLNSRVMHWKD
+539 GTW
-554 SEGYWYQES
+554 
-563 DFFAAEGEV
+563 FA
-572 KRIGQ
+572 GQ

-609 YIRNSIGGQCN
+609 YVRNSIGGQCN

-643 SVSMNGWSTLHEM
+643 SVSMNGWATLHEM

>member
-48 KRPGTW
+48 KRPGTKY
-54 WRGTFQNALRL
+54 RGIFAGALRL

-78 ILELN
+78 ILGIN
-83 RIRVYDP
+83 TIQVYNP
-90 LTMTVVHSQSTP
+90 LTQSVVHTGSTP
-102 YSTVAQ
+102 YNTASK

-205 EAVSDN
+205 EAVADN
-211 TASEPTD
+211 SASEPTD
-218 LNDKWQEVAWYDIPI
+218 LNDKWQEVAWYDIPV
-233 FNTSH
+233 FNASH

-253 EITSGTVA
+253 TITSGTVVS
-261 TGEVLVKLN
+261 GEVLVKLN

-441 GGIKELTYQQTPYSL
+441 GGIKELTYQQTPYKP
-456 VWMVLGDGMVASI
+456 G
-469 TLNRDQEMNAWA
+469 R
-481 QHDFGGSVRSV
+481 
-492 CALPQATGNDLCFML
+492 
-507 VQRKNAVYLEQM
+507 
-519 DNDLFTD
+519 
-526 CSYILSFNTTSPE
+526 
-539 GVAQNLNSRVMHWKD
+539 
-554 SEGYWYQES
+554 
-563 DFFAAEGEV
+563 
-572 KRIGQ
+572 
-577 PFNMEVEFLPPDHS
+577 
-591 QVPNTAMF
+591 
-599 HKIQAHETVL
+599 ETP
-609 YIRNSIGGQCN
+609 Y
-620 QYDLEHK
+620 
-627 SFNQSA
+627 
-633 FQNLTYTGPV
+633 
-643 SVSMNGWSTLHEM
+643 
-656 ELKITH
+656 
-662 NKPLPFHVQSVAM
+662 
-675 LVSMNER
+675 

>member
-24 DVQQYGN
+24 DVQQYAN

-48 KRPGTW
+48 KRPGTKF
-54 WRGTFQNALRL
+54 RGIFAGALRL

-78 ILELN
+78 ILGINTLQ
-83 RIRVYDP
+83 VYDP
-90 LTMTVVHSQSTP
+90 LTQSVVYTGSTP
-102 YSTVAQ
+102 YNTAAK

-158 TTPNVALK
+158 TTPNVALT
-166 PNGTDVGKT
+166 PTGVEVGKT
-175 ITLTASSY
+175 ISLNAAAF
-183 PNWKNTENYII
+183 PNWSSTENYII
-194 GERVIHLLKTW
+194 GERVIYLGQTW
-205 EAVSDN
+205 RAIADSTGKVPAVDSTDWESV
-211 TASEPTD
+211 TAGDAS
-218 LNDKWQEVAWYDIPI
+218 VFIPA
-233 FNTSH
+233 H
-238 IGAIV
+238 VGAIIS
-243 NINGGQVRIT
+243 INGGQVK
-253 EITSGTVA
+253 ITSYVSPTGVL
-261 TGEVLVKLN
+261 GEVIVKLN

-456 VWMVLGDGMVASI
+456 VWMVLNDGKVASI

-481 QHDFGGSVRSV
+481 QHDFGGSVRSI
-492 CALPQATGNDLCFML
+492 CALPQAAGNDLCFML
-507 VQRKNAVYLEQM
+507 IQRKASVVLEQLDETSFM
-519 DNDLFTD
+519 DCEIAHNGALVNRNLHNSTQYRFQNADGYFYD
-526 CSYILSFNTTSPE
+526 DNQPTS
-539 GVAQNLNSRVMHWKD
+539 STW
-554 SEGYWYQES
+554 
-563 DFFAAEGEV
+563 FA
-572 KRIGQ
+572 GQ

-609 YIRNSIGGQCN
+609 YVRNSIGGQCN

>member
-24 DVQQYGN
+24 DVQQYAN

-48 KRPGTW
+48 KRPGTKY
-54 WRGTFQNALRL
+54 RGIFAGALRL

-78 ILELN
+78 ILGINTLQ
-83 RIRVYDP
+83 VYDP
-90 LTMTVVHSQSTP
+90 LTQSVVYTGSTP
-102 YSTVAQ
+102 YNTATK

-211 TASEPTD
+211 SASEPTD
-218 LNDKWQEVAWYDIPI
+218 LNDKWQEVAWYDIPV
-233 FNTSH
+233 FNASH

-253 EITSGTVA
+253 TITSGTVVS
-261 TGEVLVKLN
+261 GEVLVKLN

-456 VWMVLGDGMVASI
+456 VWMVLNDGMVASI
-469 TLNRDQEMNAWA
+469 TLNRDQEMNAWS
-481 QHDFGGSVRSV
+481 QHDFGGSVRSI
-492 CALPQATGNDLCFML
+492 CALPQAAGNDLCFML
-507 VQRKNAVYLEQM
+507 VTRKASVVLEQLDETSFM
-519 DNDLFTD
+519 DCEIAHNGALANRNLHNSTQ
-526 CSYILSFNTTSPE
+526 YRFNNSDGYFYDDNQPTS
-539 GVAQNLNSRVMHWKD
+539 GTW
-554 SEGYWYQES
+554 
-563 DFFAAEGEV
+563 FA
-572 KRIGQ
+572 GQ

-591 QVPNTAMF
+591 QVPNTAML

-609 YIRNSIGGQCN
+609 YVRNSIGGQCN

>member
-24 DVQQYGN
+24 DVQQYAN

-48 KRPGTW
+48 KRPGTKF
-54 WRGTFQNALRL
+54 RGIFAGALRL

-78 ILELN
+78 ILGINTLQ
-83 RIRVYDP
+83 VYDS
-90 LTMTVVHSQSTP
+90 LTQSVVYTGSTP
-102 YSTVAQ
+102 YNTATK

-158 TTPNVALK
+158 TTPNVALT
-166 PNGTDVGKT
+166 PTGVEVGKT
-175 ITLTASSY
+175 ISLNAAAF
-183 PNWKNTENYII
+183 PNWSATENYII
-194 GERVIHLLKTW
+194 GERVIYLGQTW
-205 EAVSDN
+205 RAISDSTGKVPAVDSTDWESV
-211 TASEPTD
+211 TAGDAS
-218 LNDKWQEVAWYDIPI
+218 VFIPA
-233 FNTSH
+233 H
-238 IGAIV
+238 VGAIIS
-243 NINGGQVRIT
+243 INGGQVK
-253 EITSGTVA
+253 ITSYVSPTGVL
-261 TGEVLVKLN
+261 GEVIVKLN
-270 ADVQAIAKSWTLNT
+270 AQVQAIAKSWTLNT
-284 AAFTAATGYPSTVTF
+284 AAFTAETGYPSTVTF

-456 VWMVLGDGMVASI
+456 VWMVLNDGMVASI

-481 QHDFGGSVRSV
+481 QHDFGGSVRSI
-492 CALPQATGNDLCFML
+492 CALPQAAGNDLCFML
-507 VQRKNAVYLEQM
+507 VTRKASVVLEQLDETSFM
-519 DNDLFTD
+519 DCEIAHNGALANRNLHNSTQYRFQNADGYFYD
-526 CSYILSFNTTSPE
+526 DNQPTS
-539 GVAQNLNSRVMHWKD
+539 GTW
-554 SEGYWYQES
+554 
-563 DFFAAEGEV
+563 FA
-572 KRIGQ
+572 GQ

-609 YIRNSIGGQCN
+609 YVRNSIGGYCN
-620 QYDLEHK
+620 QYELEHK